1 MDDLISVEQEV
12 VVKVKVTLT
21 KDRVTNN
28 PIVLKKINDHI
39 KHELEYM
46 MSNSDILRDIITE
59 TLEDHSDMPV
69 LNSGSSGP
77 KMYKAYQN
85 NFHIDVNTEEVA

>member
-1 MDDLISVEQEV
+1 
-12 VVKVKVTLT
+12 
-21 KDRVTNN
+21 
-28 PIVLKKINDHI
+28 
-39 KHELEYM
+39 M
-46 MSNSDILRDIITE
+46 MSNNDILRDIITE

-69 LNSGSSGP
+69 LNPGSSGP

>member
-28 PIVLKKINDHI
+28 PIVLKKN
-39 KHELEYM
+39 
-46 MSNSDILRDIITE
+46 
-59 TLEDHSDMPV
+59 
-69 LNSGSSGP
+69 
-77 KMYKAYQN
+77 
-85 NFHIDVNTEEVA
+85 